1 MTHVHISVVKEQ
13 EKVMT
18 DVGVC
23 IQQMII
29 EKKKKK
35 LFRFKQ
41 PLWPFMDGLLSLR
54 GALECITSSLSPA
67 CVGECV
73 RQTAEDA
80 EAVCLLIATKRG
92 SNSQHSFLI
101 T

>member
-13 EKVMT
+13 EKIMT
-18 DVGVC
+18 DVVVC
-23 IQQMII
+23 IQLMIT
-29 EKKKKK
+29 EKKKK
-35 LFRFKQ
+35 LSRFKQ

-67 CVGECV
+67 CVDECV

-92 SNSQHSFLI
+92 SISQHSFLI